1 MITKKNKLMNLI
13 LLNFFLIT
21 VFLLTSC
28 SSSNSIR
35 LKGSSDS
42 KKDDFSNVEIVK
54 EIEGASIVHIDQKQ
68 RIVTIRSN
76 KVLNKGYYIT
86 ISSLSEKESSV
97 LKLYDASYESLFI
110 ADILEGSPKI
120 NDSIAQ
126 ATKER
131 SKELDQN
138 YTEADID

>member
-1 MITKKNKLMNLI
+1 MNLI
-13 LLNFFLIT
+13 SIKIFLLT

-35 LKGSSDS
+35 LKDSANS
-42 KKDDFSNVEIVK
+42 KKDDFSNIEVAK
-54 EIEGASIVHIDQKQ
+54 EIEGASIVHIDLTE
-68 RIVTIRSN
+68 RIVTIRSK

-86 ISSLSEKESSV
+86 ISQLDDEESSV
-97 LKLYDASYESLFI
+97 IKLYDASYETLFI

-120 NDSIAQ
+120 SDSLAY
-126 ATKER
+126 ATKKR
-131 SKELDQN
+131 SEILDQN

>member
-1 MITKKNKLMNLI
+1 MNLI
-13 LLNFFLIT
+13 SIEIFLLT

-35 LKGSSDS
+35 LKDSANS
-42 KKDDFSNVEIVK
+42 KKDDFSNIEVAK
-54 EIEGASIVHIDQKQ
+54 EIEGASIVHIDLTE
-68 RIVTIRSN
+68 RIVTIRSK

-86 ISSLSEKESSV
+86 ISQLDDEESSV
-97 LKLYDASYESLFI
+97 IKLYDASYETLFI

-120 NDSIAQ
+120 SDSLAY
-126 ATKER
+126 ATKKR
-131 SKELDQN
+131 SEILDQN

>member
-1 MITKKNKLMNLI
+1 MNLI
-13 LLNFFLIT
+13 SIKIFLLT

-35 LKGSSDS
+35 LKDSANS
-42 KKDDFSNVEIVK
+42 KKDDFSNTEVAK
-54 EIEGASIVHIDQKQ
+54 EIEGASIVHIDLTE
-68 RIVTIRSN
+68 RIVTIRSK

-86 ISSLSEKESSV
+86 ISQLDDEESSV
-97 LKLYDASYESLFI
+97 IKLYDASYETLFI

-120 NDSIAQ
+120 SDSLAY
-126 ATKER
+126 ATKKR
-131 SKELDQN
+131 SEILDQN

>member
-1 MITKKNKLMNLI
+1 MNLI

-68 RIVTIRSN
+68 RIVTIR
-76 KVLNKGYYIT
+76 NKGYYIT

>member
-1 MITKKNKLMNLI
+1 MNLI

-28 SSSNSIR
+28 NSSNSIR
-35 LKGSSDS
+35 LKDSSDS
-42 KKDDFSNVEIVK
+42 KKDGFSNVEIAK
-54 EIEGASIVHIDQKQ
+54 EIKGASIVHIDQKQ

-97 LKLYDASYESLFI
+97 LKLYDASYESIFI

-126 ATKER
+126 VTNER
-131 SKELDQN
+131 IKELDQN

>member
-1 MITKKNKLMNLI
+1 VITKKNKLMNLI

>member
-1 MITKKNKLMNLI
+1 MNLI

-28 SSSNSIR
+28 NSSNSIR

-131 SKELDQN
+131 SKELDKN